1 MKYINSQDH
10 KYCINLYNINYFY
23 VKELSVYANFGKKE
37 ILLGTFN
44 TKEDAQSEYN
54 NIINIMNE
62 PILGKKAVYQVNLES
77 YWITQRMENE
87 VSEIFRQEADYV
99 TQDYDYMQLDDP
111 DDYIIM
117 EKEEDLERNNI
128 TNDDD
133 YDSSDSVDKG

>member
-10 KYCINLYNINYFY
+10 KYCINLYNINYFF
-23 VKELSVYANFGKKE
+23 VKELSVYASFGKKE

-99 TQDYDYMQLDDP
+99 TQDYDYMQLDDS

>member
-99 TQDYDYMQLDDP
+99 TQDYDYMQLDDS

-117 EKEEDLERNNI
+117 EKEEDLERNDI
-128 TNDDD
+128 TNDD